1 MQVRSTITREDLAEI
16 IEIEGEG
23 EYIYERDLEV
33 TEHDGYVVV
42 LLEKL
47 RGVIKSLD
55 NPGNLVGDG
64 LRGRV
69 ELYILHAHSEFR
81 SLKVRVE
88 SQVGAAF
95 RLTIGYFRRSATD
108 LQKELPCKLCK
119 AACKLTLTVILANL
133 GIPYLSPEGADAGM
147 DLTTFQDQIRPIL
160 ENPQAAAHRAVA
172 ELLSQTGLLSAIR
185 VALELIGWI
194 WDVEERFY
202 TFACSKAGC
211 CP

>member
-23 EYIYERDLEV
+23 EYIYDHDLQV
-33 TEHDGYVVV
+33 TERDGYVVV

-69 ELYILHAHSEFR
+69 ELYILHAQTEFR
-81 SLKVRVE
+81 SLKLRVE
-88 SQVGAAF
+88 SEVGAAF
-95 RLTIGYFRRSATD
+95 RLTIGYFRKTATD
-108 LQKELPCKLCK
+108 LQKELPSKLCK
-119 AACKLTLTVILANL
+119 AACKLTLAVILANL
-133 GIPYLSPEGADAGM
+133 GIPYLSPDGADAGV

-160 ENPQAAAHRAVA
+160 EDPQAMAQRAVT
-172 ELLSQTGLLSAIR
+172 ELLTQTGLLGPIR
-185 VALELIGWI
+185 VALDLIGWI
-194 WDVEERFY
+194 WDVEDRFY

>member
-23 EYIYERDLEV
+23 DYIYDHDLQV

-42 LLEKL
+42 LLDKL
-47 RGVIKSLD
+47 RGVVKSHD

-69 ELYILHAHSEFR
+69 ELYILHAKSEFR
-81 SLKVRVE
+81 SLKLRIV
-88 SQVGAAF
+88 SQPGAAF
-95 RLTIGYFRRSATD
+95 RLTIGYFRKTATD

-119 AACKLTLTVILANL
+119 AACKLTLTVILASL

-160 ENPQAAAHRAVA
+160 EDPQALAYRAVA
-172 ELLSQTGLLSAIR
+172 ELLTQTGLLGALR
-185 VALELIGWI
+185 VALELVGWI
-194 WDVEERFY
+194 WDIEERFY

>member
-1 MQVRSTITREDLAEI
+1 MQVRKTTTREDLAEI

-23 EYIYERDLEV
+23 EYIYENELEV

-47 RGVIKSLD
+47 RGVVESLD

-64 LRGRV
+64 LKGRV
-69 ELYILHAHSEFR
+69 ELYVLHAKSEFR
-81 SLKVRVE
+81 SLKLRVA
-88 SQVGAAF
+88 SKAGAAF
-95 RLTIGYFRRSATD
+95 RLTIGYFRKTAAD

-119 AACKLTLTVILANL
+119 AACKLTLAVILAHL
-133 GIPYLSPEGADAGM
+133 GIPYLRPDGADAGM
-147 DLTTFQDQIRPIL
+147 DLTTFQDVIRPIL
-160 ENPQAAAHRAVA
+160 EDPHAAAQRAIA
-172 ELLSQTGLLSAIR
+172 ELLTQTGVLSSIR

-202 TFACSKAGC
+202 TFACTMAGC